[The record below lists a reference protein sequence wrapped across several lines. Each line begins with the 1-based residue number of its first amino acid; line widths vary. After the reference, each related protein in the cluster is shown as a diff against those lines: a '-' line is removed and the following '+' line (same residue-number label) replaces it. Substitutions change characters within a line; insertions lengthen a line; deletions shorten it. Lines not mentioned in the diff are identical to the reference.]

1 MGRKRYTPEQIIRL
15 LRQSEVLSSEGRNV
29 PEICREMGVT
39 ANTYYRWRKEYGGM
53 QVNQAKRL
61 KELERENS
69 RLKRAVANLT
79 LDNLILKEAF
89 RGKLLSTERRR
100 RCVVHIQQKLG
111 VSERRAC
118 RVLGQPRSVQR
129 YQSNKSEEQE
139 VLRGDIVRL
148 ASTYG
153 RYGYRRITALLRAEG
168 WVVNPKRVERIWREE
183 GLKVPAKQPKRGRLY
198 LNDGSCIRL
207 RPCFKNHVWSYDF
220 VSDRLHNGKRIRMLT
235 VIDEYTRKCLAIR
248 VGFSLKSDDVLDTLS
263 TLFITEGVPGYI
275 RSDNG
280 SEFTAKSLREWIGS
294 IGVKTAYIEPGSPW
308 ENGYNE
314 SFNGKLRD
322 ELLNGEIFYNLKEAQ
337 VLIEQWRRHYNE
349 VRPHSSLGYRP
360 PAPKSIVSDNKIK
373 EFEGTFIS
381 TH

>member
-1 MGRKRYTPEQIIRL
+1 
-15 LRQSEVLSSEGRNV
+15 
-29 PEICREMGVT
+29 
-39 ANTYYRWRKEYGGM
+39 
-53 QVNQAKRL
+53 
-61 KELERENS
+61 
-69 RLKRAVANLT
+69 
-79 LDNLILKEAF
+79 
-89 RGKLLSTERRR
+89 
-100 RCVVHIQQKLG
+100 VHIQQKLG

-129 YQSNKSEEQE
+129 HQSNKSGEEQ

-148 ASTYG
+148 AGKYG

-168 WVVNPKRVERIWREE
+168 WVVNHKRVERIWREE
-183 GLKVPAKQPKRGRLY
+183 GLKVPSKQPKRGRLY

-220 VSDRLHNGKRIRMLT
+220 VYDRLYKGKKIRMLT

-248 VGFSLKSDDVLDTLS
+248 VGSSLKSDDVLDTLS
-263 TLFITEGVPGYI
+263 TLFITEGVPEYI

-280 SEFTAKSLREWIGS
+280 SEFTAKITREWIAS
-294 IGVKTAYIEPGSPW
+294 VGVKTAFIEPGSPW

-322 ELLNGEIFYNLKEAQ
+322 ELLNGEIFYSLKEAQ

-349 VRPHSSLGYRP
+349 VRPHSSLGYKP
-360 PAPKSIVSDNKIK
+360 PAPKAIVSINKTMGFQDK
-373 EFEGTFIS
+373 FTS